1 MSSVL
6 ATGLPQAW
14 ALALYPLEQGRTR
27 LVSRVRAWMAP
38 TVRELALLLA
48 LDPEQFVMER
58 KMLLG
63 I

>member
-1 MSSVL
+1 
-6 ATGLPQAW
+6 
-14 ALALYPLEQGRTR
+14 
-27 LVSRVRAWMAP
+27 MAP